1 MKHKNAHNDK
11 YSDIREDG
19 KNRNSSNSESIT
31 LRFDKTTM
39 NELRNEAEQKMESV
53 NTLLNQ
59 IVKSYTK
66 WHKPAKMAGLIYI
79 NKFLYRDIVEHLTE
93 EQIKS
98 IAENYARHY
107 FMDIIKMFDGIP
119 SVSFYIEYLLMW
131 FEISGFNYKIDERD
145 PDHLSI
151 KVQLDLGRKFSEF
164 IATKVEDILEALNQR
179 EVEIE
184 ATDHLVIVR
193 ISKVAS

>member
-1 MKHKNAHNDK
+1 MKHKNTHNDN
-11 YSDIREDG
+11 YSDIGEDG
-19 KNRNSSNSESIT
+19 KNRNSSSESIT

-131 FEISGFNYKIDERD
+131 FEISGFSYKIDERD

-164 IATKVEDILEALNQR
+164 IATKVEDILEGLNQR

>member
-1 MKHKNAHNDK
+1 MKHKNTHNDK
-11 YSDIREDG
+11 YSDIGEG
-19 KNRNSSNSESIT
+19 KNRNSSNESIT

-66 WHKPAKMAGLIYI
+66 WHKPARMAGLIYI

-98 IAENYARHY
+98 IA
-107 FMDIIKMFDGIP
+107 
-119 SVSFYIEYLLMW
+119 
-131 FEISGFNYKIDERD
+131 
-145 PDHLSI
+145 
-151 KVQLDLGRKFSEF
+151 
-164 IATKVEDILEALNQR
+164 
-179 EVEIE
+179 
-184 ATDHLVIVR
+184 
-193 ISKVAS
+193 

>member
-1 MKHKNAHNDK
+1 MKHKNIHNDK
-11 YSDIREDG
+11 YSDIGEG
-19 KNRNSSNSESIT
+19 KNRNSSSESIT

-66 WHKPAKMAGLIYI
+66 WHKPARMAGLIYI

-93 EQIKS
+93 EEIKS

-107 FMDIIKMFDGIP
+107 FMDIIEMFDGMP

-131 FEISGFNYKIDERD
+131 FEISGFNYKIDEVD

-151 KVQLDLGRKFSEF
+151 KVQLDLDRKFSEF
-164 IATKVEDILEALNQR
+164 IAAKVENILEALNQT
-179 EVEIE
+179 EVKIE

-193 ISKVAS
+193 ISKPVS

>member
-1 MKHKNAHNDK
+1 MINNAQHDK
-11 YSDIREDG
+11 QDRRG
-19 KNRNSSNSESIT
+19 GSSTTSESIT
-31 LRFDKTTM
+31 LRFDRAMMDK
-39 NELRNEAEQKMESV
+39 LRNEAEYKMESV

-66 WHKPAKMAGLIYI
+66 WHKPARMAGLIYI

-93 EQIKS
+93 EEIKS

-107 FMDIIKMFDGIP
+107 FMDIIEMFDGMP

-131 FEISGFNYKIDERD
+131 FEISGFNYKIDEVD

-164 IATKVEDILEALNQR
+164 IAAKVENILEALNQT
-179 EVEIE
+179 EVKIE

-193 ISKVAS
+193 ISKPVS

>member
-1 MKHKNAHNDK
+1 MRHKNTLSDK
-11 YSDIREDG
+11 QSDIEES
-19 KNRNSSNSESIT
+19 KNHNSSNSSESIT

-66 WHKPAKMAGLIYI
+66 WHKPARMAGLIYI

-145 PDHLSI
+145 PDRLSI

-193 ISKVAS
+193 ISKVVS